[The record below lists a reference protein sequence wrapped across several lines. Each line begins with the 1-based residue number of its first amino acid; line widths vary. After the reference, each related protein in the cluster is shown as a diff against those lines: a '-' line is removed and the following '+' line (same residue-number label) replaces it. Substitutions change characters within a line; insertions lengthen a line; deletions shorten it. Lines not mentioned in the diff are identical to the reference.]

1 MKWENF
7 VARLIFERMPKIRE
21 IVGREI
27 LDSRGNPTIEVR
39 LTLDDGIVGIGKV
52 PSGASTGTHEA
63 LEMRDYDMSR
73 FFGKGVLNACKNV
86 NEIIAPELRGKEA
99 IDQQKIDT
107 ALVALDGTENKS
119 RLGAN
124 AILGVSLAVAHAV
137 AKALGKPLYEYI
149 AAAYNFSVFPHRFP
163 NPMFNI
169 LNGGKHA
176 ENHLNV
182 QEFMIVP
189 YGVDR
194 FSEKVRAG
202 AEVFHALKDI
212 LRARKMGTGIGDEG
226 GFTPEIERPEDAL
239 FMIAEAIE
247 HAGYNFDQIGIA
259 LDIAAS
265 EFYEKRAYHLEPSSP
280 PLTAVQLTERY
291 QSWVKEF
298 PLISLEDPFHEDD
311 WKAWQDLSFLS
322 MSFESTSAFLEN
334 RSLMVVGDDLFVTH
348 RTRLEKGIAENAA
361 NAILIK
367 PNQIGTISETIECI
381 HVAKKHHYDVIISH
395 RSGETCDATIADL
408 CVAVGA
414 GFIKAG
420 APSRGERVAKYNRV
434 MEIEREIGL

>member
-1 MKWENF
+1 MKWKNL
-7 VARLIFERMPKIRE
+7 VARFIFERMLKIRD

-27 LDSRGNPTIEVR
+27 LDSRGNPTVEVR
-39 LTLDDGIVGIGKV
+39 LTLDDGIVGIGRV

-63 LEMRDYDMSR
+63 LEMRDGDMKR

-99 IDQQKIDT
+99 IDQQQIDG
-107 ALVALDGTENKS
+107 ALVALDGTKNKS

-124 AILGVSLAVAHAV
+124 AILGVSLAVAHA
-137 AKALGKPLYEYI
+137 AARALGKPLYEYI
-149 AAAYNFSVFPHRFP
+149 AAAYNFSIFSYRFP

-182 QEFMIVP
+182 QEFMVVP
-189 YGVDR
+189 YGVDG
-194 FSEKVRAG
+194 FAEKVRAG
-202 AEVFHALKDI
+202 AEIFHALKD
-212 LRARKMGTGIGDEG
+212 LLHARKMGTGVGDEG
-226 GFTPEIERPEDAL
+226 GFAPAIERPEDAL
-239 FMIAEAIE
+239 FIISEAIE

-259 LDIAAS
+259 LDMAAS
-265 EFYEKRAYHLEPSSP
+265 EFYEKQAYRLEPSAP
-280 PLTAVQLTERY
+280 PLTALQLTERY
-291 QSWVKEF
+291 QSWTKSF
-298 PLISLEDPFHEDD
+298 PLISIEDPFHEDD

-322 MSFESTSAFLEN
+322 MSFESATAFLEN
-334 RSLMVVGDDLFVTH
+334 RSLLIVGDDLFVTH
-348 RTRLEKGIAENAA
+348 TDRLEKGIAGNAA

-381 HVAKKHHYDVIISH
+381 QVAQKHHYDVIISH

-408 CVAVGA
+408 CIATGA

-420 APSRGERVAKYNRV
+420 APSRGERVVKYNRV
-434 MEIEREIGL
+434 MEIEGEIGL